1 MRQILMSEPGEFKRK
16 EQNDHVRSIAVKMLA
31 KLIKKPDQ
39 SDDTKVV
46 VSNKAI
52 QRTSRCDG

>member
-52 QRTSRCDG
+52 QRTSR